1 MRFESNVVRA
11 VGVLAFVVGLVG
23 YVAFGW
29 RFGDGTNSPVALAFA
44 LLAVAVAVGA
54 TLRNRR

>member
-1 MRFESNVVRA
+1 MRSRSRA
-11 VGVLAFVVGLVG
+11 IQALAVLAFVVGLVG

-29 RFGDGTNSPVALAFA
+29 RFDGGTDSPVALVLA

-54 TLRNRR
+54 TLRNRT